1 MSVKAAP
8 GNLGGLED
16 AEEMAVDATA
26 GIPKTM
32 LSDRRHE
39 FGIIVI

>member
-26 GIPKTM
+26 M